1 MPHISERFKLLI
13 GMSFELD
20 KLRLGSLFGHFQ
32 DSGPWFGLGQEQHW
46 DPVLAVFLADRIS
59 YPVWEDQ
66 ASFECVQ
73 SLLQVYSEGFEV
85 GFFSGSDGLYLPYG
99 YTAYYPIAR
108 TSFEELKSFFTTH
121 EFDVVL
127 NMSGLKYDVFLSKI
141 SEEDQK
147 SINDMIDVN
156 IKGNIN
162 IVSTCLPKMIEKKYG
177 RIISISSV
185 FSELNV
191 PKNSI
196 YCATKAFVDRFISNA
211 NKENIKYGITCNSIQ
226 LGYWDG
232 GMCHR
237 VEEKYQEMAKEKI
250 GLKRWGSIEELYNT
264 VNYIVDNEYVCGV
277 NLRIDGGL

>member
-1 MPHISERFKLLI
+1 
-13 GMSFELD
+13 
-20 KLRLGSLFGHFQ
+20 
-32 DSGPWFGLGQEQHW
+32 
-46 DPVLAVFLADRIS
+46 
-59 YPVWEDQ
+59 
-66 ASFECVQ
+66 
-73 SLLQVYSEGFEV
+73 
-85 GFFSGSDGLYLPYG
+85 
-99 YTAYYPIAR
+99 
-108 TSFEELKSFFTTH
+108 
-121 EFDVVL
+121 
-127 NMSGLKYDVFLSKI
+127 
-141 SEEDQK
+141 
-147 SINDMIDVN
+147 MIDVN
-156 IKGNIN
+156 IRGNIN

-196 YCATKAFVDRFISNA
+196 YCATKAFVDRFISVA
-211 NKENIKYGITCNSIQ
+211 NKENIKYGVTCNSIQ

-264 VNYIVDNEYVCGV
+264 VNYIVDNEYACGV

>member
-1 MPHISERFKLLI
+1 MKKIVVFGGTGGVGQKLIPFL
-13 GMSFELD
+13 EQ
-20 KLRLGSLFGHFQ
+20 KYQVTALGSKNV
-32 DSGPWFGLGQEQHW
+32 D
-46 DPVLAVFLADRIS
+46 V
-59 YPVWEDQ
+59 
-66 ASFECVQ
+66 
-73 SLLQVYSEGFEV
+73 
-85 GFFSGSDGLYLPYG
+85 
-99 YTAYYPIAR
+99 
-108 TSFEELKSFFTTH
+108 TSFKQLKNFFTDY
-121 EFDVVL
+121 EFDIVL

-147 SINDMIDVN
+147 SIDDMIDVN

-196 YCATKAFVDRFISNA
+196 YCATKAFIDRFISNA

>member
-1 MPHISERFKLLI
+1 MLSRMKKIVVFGGTGGVGQKLIPFL
-13 GMSFELD
+13 EQ
-20 KLRLGSLFGHFQ
+20 KYQVTALGSKNV
-32 DSGPWFGLGQEQHW
+32 D
-46 DPVLAVFLADRIS
+46 V
-59 YPVWEDQ
+59 
-66 ASFECVQ
+66 
-73 SLLQVYSEGFEV
+73 
-85 GFFSGSDGLYLPYG
+85 
-99 YTAYYPIAR
+99 
-108 TSFEELKSFFTTH
+108 TSFEELKNFFTTH
-121 EFDVVL
+121 EFDIVL

-185 FSELNV
+185 FSELNI

>member
-1 MPHISERFKLLI
+1 MKKIVVFGGTGGVGQKLIPLL
-13 GMSFELD
+13 EQ
-20 KLRLGSLFGHFQ
+20 KYQVTALGSK
-32 DSGPWFGLGQEQHW
+32 DV
-46 DPVLAVFLADRIS
+46 DV
-59 YPVWEDQ
+59 
-66 ASFECVQ
+66 
-73 SLLQVYSEGFEV
+73 
-85 GFFSGSDGLYLPYG
+85 
-99 YTAYYPIAR
+99 
-108 TSFEELKSFFTTH
+108 TSFEKVKNFFAEN
-121 EFDVVL
+121 EFDLVL

-141 SEEDQK
+141 NEEDQK
-147 SINDMIDVN
+147 PINDMIDVN

-162 IVSTCLPKMIEKKYG
+162 IISTCLPKMIEKKYG
-177 RIISISSV
+177 RIISVSSV

>member
-1 MPHISERFKLLI
+1 MKKIVVFGGTGGVGQKLIPFL
-13 GMSFELD
+13 EQ
-20 KLRLGSLFGHFQ
+20 KYQVTALGSKNV
-32 DSGPWFGLGQEQHW
+32 D
-46 DPVLAVFLADRIS
+46 V
-59 YPVWEDQ
+59 
-66 ASFECVQ
+66 
-73 SLLQVYSEGFEV
+73 
-85 GFFSGSDGLYLPYG
+85 
-99 YTAYYPIAR
+99 
-108 TSFEELKSFFTTH
+108 TSFEELKNFFTTH
-121 EFDVVL
+121 EFDIVL

-237 VEEKYQEMAKEKI
+237 VEEKYQEMAREKI

>member
-1 MPHISERFKLLI
+1 MKKIVVFGGTGGVGQKLIPFLEQKYQVTSI
-13 GMSFELD
+13 GSKD
-20 KLRLGSLFGHFQ
+20 V
-32 DSGPWFGLGQEQHW
+32 D
-46 DPVLAVFLADRIS
+46 V
-59 YPVWEDQ
+59 
-66 ASFECVQ
+66 
-73 SLLQVYSEGFEV
+73 
-85 GFFSGSDGLYLPYG
+85 
-99 YTAYYPIAR
+99 
-108 TSFEELKSFFTTH
+108 TSFEKVKDFFAEN

-162 IVSTCLPKMIEKKYG
+162 IVSTCLPKMIEKRYG
-177 RIISISSV
+177 RIIAISSV

-211 NKENIKYGITCNSIQ
+211 NKENIKYGVTCNSIQ

-264 VNYIVDNEYVCGV
+264 VNYVVDNEYVCGV